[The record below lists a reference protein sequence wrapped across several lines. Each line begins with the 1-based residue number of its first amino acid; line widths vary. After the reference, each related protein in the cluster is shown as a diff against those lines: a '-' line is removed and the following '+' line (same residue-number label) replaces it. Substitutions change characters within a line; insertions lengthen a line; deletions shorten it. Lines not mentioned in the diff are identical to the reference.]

1 MKSLKMGMLALLML
15 SGVATLKAQSV
26 DEVMDKHL
34 KAIGSK
40 EAWNNIKSLK
50 MDGGMSVQG
59 MDIGVVQT
67 MVPGKAMRMDIS
79 VMGMNGFT
87 IVTKSQGWTYMPF
100 QPGMDKLD
108 TMKADALK
116 ASQSQMDLKAKEMFD
131 YKTNGTKTEYL
142 GMDTINKVLCYRIK
156 FTDKDGN
163 ETTCYFDTKTYYLLR
178 TESKV
183 KVEEQEQ
190 EVAMSY
196 DNYKALDGGVVM
208 PMTISSPMGDI
219 NFKSIELNKPI
230 DESIFKP
237 TMPAASK

>member
-1 MKSLKMGMLALLML
+1 MLALLIL
-15 SGVATLKAQSV
+15 SGIATLKAQSV

-237 TMPAASK
+237 AIPAASKESDQKK

>member
-1 MKSLKMGMLALLML
+1 MLALLML

-34 KAIGSK
+34 KAIGPK
-40 EAWNNIKSLK
+40 EAWNNIKSVK

-59 MDIGVVQT
+59 MDISLVQT
-67 MVPGKAMRMDIS
+67 LIPGKAMRTDIS

-142 GMDTINKVLCYRIK
+142 VWIPSIK
-156 FTDKDGN
+156 YCATG
-163 ETTCYFDTKTYYLLR
+163 
-178 TESKV
+178 
-183 KVEEQEQ
+183 
-190 EVAMSY
+190 
-196 DNYKALDGGVVM
+196 
-208 PMTISSPMGDI
+208 
-219 NFKSIELNKPI
+219 
-230 DESIFKP
+230 
-237 TMPAASK
+237 

>member
-1 MKSLKMGMLALLML
+1 
-15 SGVATLKAQSV
+15 
-26 DEVMDKHL
+26 
-34 KAIGSK
+34 
-40 EAWNNIKSLK
+40 
-50 MDGGMSVQG
+50 
-59 MDIGVVQT
+59 
-67 MVPGKAMRMDIS
+67 
-79 VMGMNGFT
+79 
-87 IVTKSQGWTYMPF
+87 
-100 QPGMDKLD
+100 
-108 TMKADALK
+108 
-116 ASQSQMDLKAKEMFD
+116 
-131 YKTNGTKTEYL
+131 
-142 GMDTINKVLCYRIK
+142 MDTINKVLCYRIK

-237 TMPAASK
+237 AIPAASKESDQKK